1 MKIEKVTINQ
11 IFAGALLKFGCLD
24 SVDMTLLIGDL
35 GSKYEIIHDKCDIGD
50 SYFLLCN
57 GNILLN
63 EECLMRYWG
72 SVDSKILE
80 KIQGNIV
87 KEYMDN
93 LDVFMFTLRKIRL
106 FGLGCVVKETLFES
120 FSSKELKCIDEL
132 YQKSLIEDYV
142 QEDSRYGNY
151 VAVRLTQEG
160 KLQLFKIDNK
170 NVIEN
175 FLKIVRYNG
184 YSDMLVDQFLLEQ
197 DLDGNCYEILN
208 LINYNDFC
216 LNRCENPKSYNYSRT
231 SNINKR

>member
-11 IFAGALLKFGCLD
+11 IFAGALLKFGSLD
-24 SVDMTLLIGDL
+24 SVDMTLLMGD
-35 GSKYEIIHDKCDIGD
+35 IQNICDVSDDEYYID
-50 SYFLLCN
+50 NYFVLCN
-57 GNILLN
+57 GDILLN
-63 EECLMRYWG
+63 EDWFLKHWG
-72 SVDSKILE
+72 TFDNKILE
-80 KIQGNIV
+80 RLQGSIV

-93 LDVFMFTLRKIRL
+93 LDMLMFTLRKIRL

-120 FSSKELKCIDEL
+120 FSSKQLKCIDEL

-170 NVIEN
+170 NAIEN

-216 LNRCENPKSYNYSRT
+216 LNRCENPKSYRHVRY
-231 SNINKR
+231 